1 MIRPLRRSEHEARI
15 EIMPL
20 IDVVFLL
27 LTFFIYAMV
36 LMVRAEVLP
45 VPLETYVSGSPAR
58 PRSTISVTIAI
69 DGNIY
74 VNQSIVTLDG
84 VATAVAKE
92 LENKLDAVVY
102 LVVEDGDA
110 AVDRGPLLTGTWDR
124 LRQQG
129 LEIFLVGA
137 PKQKDA
143 THGLP

>member
-1 MIRPLRRSEHEARI
+1 MRALRRSEHDTRV

-45 VPLETYVSGSPAR
+45 VPLETYASGIPATTR
-58 PRSTISVTIAI
+58 PTISVTIAI

-74 VNQSIVTLDG
+74 VNQTIVPLDG
-84 VATAVAKE
+84 VAELVAQE
-92 LENKLDAVVY
+92 LEDNPDAAIYV
-102 LVVEDGDA
+102 VVEDGEA
-110 AVDRGPLLTGTWDR
+110 AVDRGPLLTGTWDQ
-124 LRQQG
+124 LRHEG

-137 PKQKDA
+137 AKQKGDTNA
-143 THGLP
+143 TP

>member
-1 MIRPLRRSEHEARI
+1 MRPLRRSEHETRV

-45 VPLETYVSGSPAR
+45 VPLESYVSGTTAE
-58 PRSTISVTIAI
+58 PRSTISVTIAV

-74 VNQSIVTLDG
+74 VNQTIVTLDE
-84 VATAVAKE
+84 VVRAVSEE
-92 LENKLDAVVY
+92 LEQEPKAAIY
-102 LVVEDGDA
+102 IVVEDGDA

-124 LRQQG
+124 LRHQG
-129 LEIFLVGA
+129 LELFLVGA
-137 PKQKDA
+137 PKQVEPTDV
-143 THGLP
+143 TP